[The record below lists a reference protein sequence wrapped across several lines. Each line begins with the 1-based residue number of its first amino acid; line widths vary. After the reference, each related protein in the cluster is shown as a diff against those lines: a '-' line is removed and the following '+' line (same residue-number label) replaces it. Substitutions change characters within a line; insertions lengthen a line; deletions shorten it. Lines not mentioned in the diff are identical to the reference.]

1 MTKIQIV
8 TIATEA
14 GTHFP
19 GQSRAGEA
27 IYEAGIETKLLKSG
41 HEVVATS
48 TLLGRAPAVASAAKW
63 QPSPK
68 LDGVRNEQKTLL
80 VLNDVYDELI
90 DCLDTDDGRFILF
103 LGGDCTI
110 LQPVLSALHAILHGK
125 KQPILD
131 VGLVY
136 MDGDVDLSVPAEAAA
151 SIDATGVLD
160 AMTMSHLMRR
170 PGCLP
175 SFSTARCS
183 SRPDGSAL
191 VTPQN
196 AVFFGFD
203 PLQPSAS
210 HWVYLAENGCKV
222 FTRPTVRTDA
232 VAAAKSALSWLESRF
247 DFIVLHF
254 DVDVI
259 DSGEFPL
266 ANYPH
271 YAGLAAG
278 EAFAALEV
286 FLGSPKV
293 RAMTITEVNP
303 NNDPER
309 TMVTQVVDAVVRGL
323 KGRK

>member
-1 MTKIQIV
+1 MAKVQIV

-19 GQSRAGEA
+19 GQTKAAEA
-27 IYEAGIETKLLKSG
+27 IYAAGIQQKLLESG
-41 HEVVATS
+41 LDVVENS
-48 TLLGRAPAVASAAKW
+48 KLLSRDAAVASAAKW

-68 LDGVRNEQKTLL
+68 EDGVRNEQKTLL
-80 VLNDVYDELI
+80 VLNKAYDELT
-90 DCLDTDDGRFILF
+90 DCLDVDDGRFTLLI
-103 LGGDCTI
+103 GGDCTI
-110 LQPVLSALHAILHGK
+110 LQPVLSAFHAIFHGK
-125 KQPILD
+125 SRSISD
-131 VGLVY
+131 VGLIY

-175 SFSTARCS
+175 SFSSARCS
-183 SRPDGSAL
+183 SRPDGSPL
-191 VTPQN
+191 VTPEN
-196 AVFFGFD
+196 VVFFGFD

-210 HWVYLAENGCKV
+210 HWVFLTENGCKV
-222 FTRPTVRTDA
+222 FTRPTVRANA
-232 VAAAKSALSWLESRF
+232 VAAATAALSWMESRF

-271 YAGLAAG
+271 YAGLAA
-278 EAFAALEV
+278 EQAFAALKV
-286 FLGSPKV
+286 FLSSPKV
-293 RAMTITEVNP
+293 KAMTITEVNP
-303 NNDPER
+303 NNDPDN
-309 TMVTQVVDAVVRGL
+309 TMVTRVVDAMVEGL
-323 KGRK
+323 KGRL